1 MHSFGLGVLLI
12 LLSAFGFGLM
22 PIFAAYAYAGGVNV
36 PTLLFLRFSLA
47 AICFFS
53 YLSWR
58 GAALRLRRRELLP
71 LLFLGSFLYTLQST
85 FYFSAVRYIPASLAA
100 LILYLYPVFVAGMA
114 VWLEKEPL
122 TLQLVLPAVLS
133 LAGIAVVLGAPLAEM
148 NGMGVSLA
156 FGAAV
161 VYSVYIILG
170 RRVVSTVSPLVTS
183 AYISTFAALSF
194 LLFGLV
200 DHSLQFAFSAETW
213 TVFDDSDDGG
223 FFCRHGTNR
232 RYPGLNPQYGR
243 AGDYDRLLGVATG
256 RAVVLDAGC
265 RCLVGS
271 ARGRLGG
278 LAASATGLTQKTTH
292 AHKVDE

>member
-200 DHSLQFAFSAETW
+200 DQSLQFAFSAETW
-213 TVFDDSDDGG
+213 TVIGG
-223 FFCRHGTNR
+223 VVMFSTILTMAAFFAGMERIGAT
-232 RYPGLNPQYGR
+232 R
-243 AGDYDRLLGVATG
+243 ASILSTVEPVITIGCSALLLGERLSWMQGVGALLVLLG
-256 RAVVLDAGC
+256 AVWVVWQRQQPA
-265 RCLVGS
+265 
-271 ARGRLGG
+271 
-278 LAASATGLTQKTTH
+278 
-292 AHKVDE
+292 

>member
-122 TLQLVLPAVLS
+122 TLHLVLPAVLS

-200 DHSLQFAFSAETW
+200 DQSLQFAFSAETW
-213 TVFDDSDDGG
+213 TVIGG
-223 FFCRHGTNR
+223 VVLFSTILTMAAFFAGMERIGAT
-232 RYPGLNPQYGR
+232 R
-243 AGDYDRLLGVATG
+243 ASILSTVEPVITIGCSALLLGERLSWMQGVGALLVLLG
-256 RAVVLDAGC
+256 AVWVVWQRQQPA
-265 RCLVGS
+265 
-271 ARGRLGG
+271 
-278 LAASATGLTQKTTH
+278 
-292 AHKVDE
+292 

>member
-200 DHSLQFAFSAETW
+200 DQSLQFAFSAETW
-213 TVFDDSDDGG
+213 TVIGG
-223 FFCRHGTNR
+223 VVLFSTILTMAAFFAGMERIGAT
-232 RYPGLNPQYGR
+232 R
-243 AGDYDRLLGVATG
+243 ASILSTVEPVITIGCSALLLGERLSWMQGVGALLVLLG
-256 RAVVLDAGC
+256 AVWVVWQRQQPA
-265 RCLVGS
+265 
-271 ARGRLGG
+271 
-278 LAASATGLTQKTTH
+278 
-292 AHKVDE
+292 